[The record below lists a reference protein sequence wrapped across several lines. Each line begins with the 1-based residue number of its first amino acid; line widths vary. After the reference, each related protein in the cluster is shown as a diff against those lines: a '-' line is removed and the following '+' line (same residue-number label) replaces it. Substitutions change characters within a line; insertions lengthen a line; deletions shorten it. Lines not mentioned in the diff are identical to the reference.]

1 MSLKLSRPRILT
13 RAAKAGAALYRR
25 ERDLAKVAP
34 RVFAKAT
41 RKSPVVADLV
51 AAEAECEAE
60 RKDGAVTYSIE
71 RHISLL
77 AALFAEARRVPQG

>member
-1 MSLKLSRPRILT
+1 MSLKLYRPRILT
-13 RAAKAGAALYRR
+13 RAAKAGAEMYRR
-25 ERDLAKVAP
+25 ERDLARVAP

-41 RKSPVVADLV
+41 RKSPVVADLA

-60 RKDGAVTYSIE
+60 RKEGAVTYSIG

-77 AALFAEARRVPQG
+77 AALFAEARAAQA